1 MTVFLGVAGYVELRR
16 SATAEEF
23 SSVVNPSDVNA
34 IRNRFSF
41 DFPAEMLLT
50 GDRIEIKAT
59 DGGLLSFV
67 VASGW
72 DNNTQQ
78 DRGTWFVNI
87 DPIGGIRLYDT
98 FSNALNGEITGRVDL
113 VTPER
118 DIPIKVKDVAAQH
131 RILGN
136 VTSYEF
142 NNAREAV
149 DVTELSD
156 EFRRQYSSLISGS
169 GSISCFFDYRNTSNA
184 PNGQPFE
191 LAVYMHQL
199 LLRQKLGGMFSAKLY
214 VLGTGWGD
222 ASSDAN
228 NDHLW
233 FEFDAVIT
241 NAGIALQPDAPVQST
256 FEFVTTGS
264 ISFKVATVN
273 VGGYVLQQNGDFLLW
288 DKDPNSRLELEYG
301 E

>member
-16 SATAEEF
+16 SATADVF
-23 SSVVNPSDVNA
+23 TSVVNPSDVNA
-34 IRNRFSF
+34 SKNRFSF

-67 VASGW
+67 AASGW
-72 DNNTQQ
+72 GNNTQQ

-87 DPIGGIRLYDT
+87 DELGGVRLYDT
-98 FSNALNGEITGRVDL
+98 FPNALNGKITGRVDL

-118 DIPIKVKDVAAQH
+118 DIPIETKDVAAQH
-131 RILGN
+131 RILGR

-156 EFRRQYSSLISGS
+156 EFRRQHSGLISGS
-169 GSISCFFDYRNTSNA
+169 GSINCFFDYRNTSNA
-184 PNGQPFE
+184 SNGQPSE
-191 LAVYMHQL
+191 VAVYMHQL

-214 VLGTGWGD
+214 VLGTGWGN
-222 ASSDAN
+222 ASSNAN
-228 NDHLW
+228 NDRLW
-233 FEFDAVIT
+233 FEFDAIIT
-241 NAGIALQPDAPVQST
+241 NAGVALQPDAPVQST
-256 FEFVTTGS
+256 FDFVTTGS
-264 ISFKVATVN
+264 ISFKVATAGT
-273 VGGYVLQQNGDFLLW
+273 GGYVLQEDADFLLL
-288 DKDPNSRLELEYG
+288 DQDPSSKLELEYD